1 MGSVEYL
8 NPEGLHANPAFTN
21 VIVVSGAART
31 VYIGGQ
37 DAVDAT
43 GTIIGKS
50 DIKAQTE
57 QVMRNLEIALA
68 AGGASLDHVIIWR
81 IYVVQGHDIRPAFEV
96 AQRVWGNR
104 PHPPA
109 ITFAYVAG
117 LGSPDFL
124 VELEA
129 IAVVP

>member
-8 NPEGLHANPAFTN
+8 NPQGLHANPAFSN
-21 VIVVSGAART
+21 VVVVSGPART
-31 VYIGGQ
+31 VYVGGQ
-37 DAVDAT
+37 NAVDAA
-43 GTIIGKS
+43 GTVVGKG

-68 AGGASLDHVIIWR
+68 AGGATLEHIIVWR
-81 IYVVQGHDIRPAFEV
+81 MYIVQGHALQPGFEV
-96 AQRVWGNR
+96 FQRVWGNR

-117 LGSPDFL
+117 LANPDFL
-124 VELEA
+124 LEMEA

>member
-8 NPEGLHANPAFTN
+8 NPAGLHANPAFTN
-21 VIVVSGAART
+21 VVVVTGAAKT
-31 VYIGGQ
+31 VYVGGQ

-43 GTIIGKS
+43 GTIIGKG
-50 DIKAQTE
+50 DIRAQTE

-68 AGGASLDHVIIWR
+68 AGGATLEHVITWHVYI
-81 IYVVQGHDIRPAFEV
+81 VQGQAIQPAFEV
-96 AQRVWGNR
+96 FQRVWGNR

-109 ITFAYVAG
+109 ITGAYVAG
-117 LGSPDFL
+117 LANPDFL
-124 VELEA
+124 LEMEA